1 MPKPTASDIA
11 AAIEIIEA
19 DEWIDPLGLAPTHWS
34 CELYNPENRLVGDGI
49 ADTPGVAHGT
59 GVDSCLVRQPA
70 PDTVDGRSLV
80 ERP

>member
-19 DEWIDPLGLAPTHWS
+19 DEWIDPLGLAPTYWS

-49 ADTPGVAHGT
+49 ADTPGVAMALAWIH
-59 GVDSCLVRQPA
+59 VWCDSRLLILWTAEV
-70 PDTVDGRSLV
+70 
-80 ERP
+80 